1 VGYLLVWLSPFYVF
15 LRDMYIRRFGA
26 YLRMNQVEK
35 NVMYHLKYETA
46 SHFSIK
52 GTLLRCCALLL
63 VAI

>member
-1 VGYLLVWLSPFYVF
+1 VGCLLVWLSPFYVL

-26 YLRMNQVEK
+26 YLRMNQVEN

-46 SHFSIK
+46 SRLSIK
-52 GTLLRCCALLL
+52 GTLLRCSVLLL